1 VLSAYQTNLGEATGS
16 DNALAYAVK
25 EAAFSLYVV
34 KQYGDWDEAEQRD
47 YDRERFA
54 PPDFRIMTVDGDMVR
69 IYVETNINA
78 QGRSHAFYHER
89 TAGGVS
95 HRKRDRS

>member
-1 VLSAYQTNLGEATGS
+1 MLRADQTNLGEATGS
-16 DNALAYAVK
+16 DNELAYAVK
-25 EAAFSLYVV
+25 
-34 KQYGDWDEAEQRD
+34 EAEQRD